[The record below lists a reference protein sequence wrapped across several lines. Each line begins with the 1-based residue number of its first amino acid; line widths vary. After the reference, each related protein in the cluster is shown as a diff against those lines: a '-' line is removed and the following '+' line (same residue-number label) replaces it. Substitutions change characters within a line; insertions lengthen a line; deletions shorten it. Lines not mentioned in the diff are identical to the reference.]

1 MATASSQ
8 NNTNEFGI
16 IILGNAGSGKS
27 YLCNILIGKEVFK
40 HDFSPTAVTTVKE
53 DHVISD
59 GSNRMKIYNVP
70 GLVDSQQ
77 KNIERN
83 KCEIMKAFNESPI
96 SVVLFIWRQTGGRI
110 VNEDIMGFKAL
121 EKAYKFP
128 VGSLMFIVNDVPRR
142 RPPKYNGE
150 FFAEL
155 ETQLAPMP
163 VKMDDVS
170 FIDSMEPEE
179 VDKRNEARLRL
190 FGLIARHHAMLQKKV
205 DDIIL
210 DVDMFAKM
218 REEIEDHRMKAQKN
232 KEDYEKRIQGL
243 TEKFDKSKAE
253 ADARIDQI
261 RQQPNNDLQN
271 LGPLA
276 LFGMAL
282 DKAGQNLGNFM
293 HNPVGMLLTK
303 PFMPIEMMAKKL

>member
-1 MATASSQ
+1 MATASFQ

-27 YLCNILIGKEVFK
+27 YLCNLLIGKEVFI
-40 HDFSPTAVTTVKE
+40 HDFSPTAVTTLKE
-53 DHVISD
+53 DHVIQD
-59 GSNRMKIYNVP
+59 RSNRMKIYNVP

-83 KCEIMKAFNESPI
+83 KGEIMKAFNESPI
-96 SVVLFIWRQTGGRI
+96 SVVLFVWRQTGGRI

-142 RPPKYNGE
+142 RPQKYNGE

-163 VKMDDVS
+163 VEMNDVC

-179 VDKRNEARLRL
+179 IDKINEARLKL
-190 FGLIARHHAMLQKKV
+190 FGLIARHHAMVQKQIN
-205 DDIIL
+205 DIIL
-210 DVDMFAKM
+210 DVDNFAQMK
-218 REEIEDHRMKAQKN
+218 EEIEKHRKESQEN
-232 KEDYEKRIQGL
+232 KDAYEKHIEEL
-243 TEKFDKSKAE
+243 TKKFEKAKKETEAE
-253 ADARIDQI
+253 INKI
-261 RQQPNNDLQN
+261 RQQSHIDLQD
-271 LGPLA
+271 LGAFA

-282 DKAGQNLGNFM
+282 DKTGQNFGNFIIS
-293 HNPVGMLLTK
+293 PASML
-303 PFMPIEMMAKKL
+303 FAKLGSR